1 MDFAG
6 GGGGGGAEGADTKHG
21 GEQRHGSLIARR
33 TTEAGLC
40 IKLIFIESIMIAP
53 HPPPPAIAVNVF
65 RFLHTPLS
73 TLTTHTHT
81 HTQTNTE
88 KYKFQLFPICF
99 VFRPQIAFNESCGRF
114 GRLRVPSSFVLLLL
128 LLFRFFLRLV
138 SFLYSFCVCRCLA
151 RRPLRPPRPSPAQY
165 VQKGGATNNSRS
177 T

>member
-1 MDFAG
+1 MFRSISG
-6 GGGGGGAEGADTKHG
+6 CFQYKKMVTK
-21 GEQRHGSLIARR
+21 IPPKIR
-33 TTEAGLC
+33 TSG
-40 IKLIFIESIMIAP
+40 
-53 HPPPPAIAVNVF
+53 PPPAIAVNVF

-177 T
+177 TQKKILGGGGEIAKKNKKQNKHSVNE